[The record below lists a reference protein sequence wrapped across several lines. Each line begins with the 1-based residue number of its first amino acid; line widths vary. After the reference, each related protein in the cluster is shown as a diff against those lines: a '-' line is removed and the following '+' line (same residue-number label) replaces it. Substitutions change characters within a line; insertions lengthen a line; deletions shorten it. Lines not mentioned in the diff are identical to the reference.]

1 MSRVLE
7 PIALK
12 RSKIDYLN
20 GVENESWVTVNPKSQ
35 TGRYQLK
42 DEYRVAEATFKK
54 VPEHTKAIVPT

>member
-12 RSKIDYLN
+12 RNKIDYLN

-42 DEYRVAEATFKK
+42 DEYRVAGATPNKA
-54 VPEHTKAIVPT
+54 PGQTKAIVPT